1 MINTYSLRI
10 NRDKIP
16 YLCKENE
23 IEYKKG
29 NKMNNPQKIVE
40 MVNTCFQLDEQ
51 AEEHVIM
58 LALEAKKNVIGLFE
72 ISHGSISSAECA
84 PENIMKRALL
94 CSASSVV
101 VVHNHPS
108 QDISASAED
117 IKIADM
123 IDVAGQLLHIKLDD
137 FIIVGGEKHYSFY
150 EEKLLS

>member
-1 MINTYSLRI
+1 
-10 NRDKIP
+10 
-16 YLCKENE
+16 
-23 IEYKKG
+23 
-29 NKMNNPQKIVE
+29 MNNPQKIVE
-40 MVNTCFQLDEQ
+40 MVNTCFQLD
-51 AEEHVIM
+51 
-58 LALEAKKNVIGLFE
+58 AKKNVIGLFE
-72 ISHGSISSAECA
+72 ISHGFISSAECA

-108 QDISASAED
+108 QDISASVED

-137 FIIVGGEKHYSFY
+137 FIIIGREKHYSFY